1 MMTDAVSGLPPN
13 LSKCYKTYLLSRT
26 CPQFLS
32 SRVLPAPEWLQ
43 LLVVIRSFMG
53 RPICLVRPKRSI

>member
-26 CPQFLS
+26 CPQLAS
-32 SRVLPAPEWLQ
+32 VTCGD
-43 LLVVIRSFMG
+43 SFFYG
-53 RPICLVRPKRSI
+53 KTHLFGPSKEVDIKDLG